1 MQIKTPVR
9 YHYAFTRWAK
19 IEKLDNIKCTVSSG
33 IMGQGEFLILMMG
46 LYIYEKYTHT
56 ALHISKN
63 VQGGIIYNTLKT

>member
-1 MQIKTPVR
+1 
-9 YHYAFTRWAK
+9 
-19 IEKLDNIKCTVSSG
+19 
-33 IMGQGEFLILMMG
+33 MGQGEFLILMMG